1 LLIRRFADRIIRK
14 GLIAMKLVAPDYYP
28 QFRCIADRCR
38 HSCCIGWEIDI
49 DEDTRAFYETVE
61 GDFGRELAANIEDG
75 ETPHFRLGQNE
86 RCPFLDERN
95 LCRIITN
102 LGEDALCGICA
113 DHPRFRSFFDSRTE
127 IGLGLCCEAAAEL
140 ILGQSRP
147 VTLVTLED
155 DGSGE
160 FSENEEGFFA
170 MREDIFR
177 TLQARSMSVDDRIE
191 AVLSRHGAAL
201 PSKSPAG
208 WAEIY
213 RSLERLDPAWDGM
226 LNRLS
231 ACVEMGSCLSETV
244 QEQLLV
250 YFVFRHLSESLYDG
264 MLRQRIAF
272 AVLSTR
278 MIDAICT
285 ATGESACEIARMYSS
300 EIEYSDENIALLLD
314 ILAASEDRR

>member
-1 LLIRRFADRIIRK
+1 
-14 GLIAMKLVAPDYYP
+14 MKITVPDYYP
-28 QFRCIADRCR
+28 RFRCIADRCR

-49 DEDTRAFYETVE
+49 DEDTRAFYRTVE
-61 GDFGRELAANIEDG
+61 GEFGQELAANIADDDP
-75 ETPHFRLGQNE
+75 PHFRLGESE
-86 RCPFLDERN
+86 RCPFLDGRN

-140 ILGQSRP
+140 ILGQTQP
-147 VTLVTLED
+147 VTLITLED
-155 DGSGE
+155 DGGGE
-160 FSENEEGFFA
+160 FSENDEGFFA

-177 TLQARSMSVDDRIE
+177 TLQARSMSMDDRVN
-191 AVLSRHGAAL
+191 AVLSRHGAVL
-201 PSKSPAG
+201 PANSPAR

-213 RSLERLDPAWDGM
+213 RSLERLDPQWDKM
-226 LNRLS
+226 LDALAR
-231 ACVEMGSCLSETV
+231 CTEMGSVLSETV

-250 YFVFRHLSESLYDG
+250 YFMYRHLPESIYDG

-278 MIDAICT
+278 MIDGIC
-285 ATGESACEIARMYSS
+285 AASGEPACEIARMYSS

-314 ILAASEDRR
+314 IIAGSGR